1 MSLVV
6 EPGNQFETT
15 ISIRNIAAITP
26 SNTVDLPNPTKAIY
40 VSATSTLVV
49 DTIGG
54 QTGVTISSLAG
65 GIWHPIQITRV
76 YVTGTSA
83 SGLLGS
89 W

>member
-15 ISIRNIAAITP
+15 ISIRNVAAITP

-54 QTGVTISSLAG
+54 QTVTISSLAG
-65 GIWHPIQITRV
+65 GIWHPIQVTRV

>member
-1 MSLVV
+1 MSLNV
-6 EPGNQFETT
+6 ELGDGFEKT
-15 ISIRNIAAITP
+15 ISIRNVAAITP
-26 SNTVDLPNPTKAIY
+26 SNTVDLANPTKAIY

-54 QTGVTISSLAG
+54 QTVTISSLAG
-65 GIWHPIQITRV
+65 GIWHPIQVKRV

>member
-6 EPGNQFETT
+6 EPGNQFEIT
-15 ISIRNIAAITP
+15 ISIRNIASITP
-26 SNTVDLPNPTKAIY
+26 NDTTDLANPTKAIY
-40 VSATSTLVV
+40 VSATSTLTV

-54 QTGVTISSLAG
+54 QTVTISSLAG
-65 GIWHPIQITRV
+65 GIWHPIQVKRV

>member
-1 MSLVV
+1 MSLNV
-6 EPGNQFETT
+6 ELGDGFEKT

-54 QTGVTISSLAG
+54 QTVTISSLVG
-65 GIWHPIQITRV
+65 GIWHPIQVTRV